1 MYRENQTKAWCANC
15 HQYQPTTTKKIIC
28 GLPGIMLINSGASN
42 SEESL
47 IWRQNG
53 PNSPKTTQQTVL
65 QENTVESDQGS
76 TNEDTSTTST
86 PSSWLP
92 ERYLYLNI

>member
-15 HQYQPTTTKKIIC
+15 HQYTPTTTKKIIC
-28 GLPGIMLINSGASN
+28 GLPGVMLINSGASN

-53 PNSPKTTQQTVL
+53 PNSPKAAAQQTVA
-65 QENTVESDQGS
+65 QEATAADSDQGS
-76 TNEDTSTTST
+76 ANDEASTPNM

-92 ERYLYLNI
+92 ER

>member
-1 MYRENQTKAWCANC
+1 MYRENQTKAWCAKC

-28 GLPGIMLINSGASN
+28 GLPGVMLVNSGASN
-42 SEESL
+42 SEEAL

-53 PNSPKTTQQTVL
+53 PNSPKASAQQTVA
-65 QENTVESDQGS
+65 QELAADSDPGS
-76 TNEDTSTTST
+76 ANDEPAVNT

-92 ERYLYLNI
+92 ER

>member
-28 GLPGIMLINSGASN
+28 GLPGVMLINSGASN

-53 PNSPKTTQQTVL
+53 PNSPKTTAQQAVVQDTTVD
-65 QENTVESDQGS
+65 SDPGS
-76 TNEDTSTTST
+76 AAEEPAVNT

-92 ERYLYLNI
+92 ERYIEKP